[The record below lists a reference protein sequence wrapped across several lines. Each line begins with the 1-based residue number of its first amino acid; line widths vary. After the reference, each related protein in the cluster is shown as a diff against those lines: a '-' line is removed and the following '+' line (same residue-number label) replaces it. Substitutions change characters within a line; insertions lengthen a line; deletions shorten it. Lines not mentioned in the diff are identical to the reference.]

1 MVIDV
6 IKVDELRENVSIE
19 WDKKKRAQDWFL
31 RNTKKVTN
39 LDGILGSSSLCSE
52 EHTELQ
58 LGTQVYKKHFKSLWK
73 GLKNMLGS
81 VVRFGFWI
89 GSCFKGKFVFPCY
102 LWVMKEWSWL
112 FTSTT
117 SYIFSAFHFLFQDIL
132 NFHNWN
138 KAKA

>member
-6 IKVDELRENVSIE
+6 IKVDELRDNVSVE
-19 WDKKKRAQDWFL
+19 WDKKKGAQDWFL

-81 VVRFGFWI
+81 VVSLVSGLGHALRE
-89 GSCFKGKFVFPCY
+89 S
-102 LWVMKEWSWL
+102 L
-112 FTSTT
+112 FSHAT
-117 SYIFSAFHFLFQDIL
+117 YE
-132 NFHNWN
+132 
-138 KAKA
+138 